1 MIKKC
6 TLKIYEIRNGSL
18 MGADIS
24 GSTFL
29 KFEFT
34 KKINTK
40 IADFIPHFMSATW
53 IFKLL
58 KND

>member
-1 MIKKC
+1 MIKMY
-6 TLKIYEIRNGSL
+6 LKIYEIRNGTV

-40 IADFIPHFMSATW
+40 IADLFRTS
-53 IFKLL
+53 
-58 KND
+58 

>member
-1 MIKKC
+1 MK
-6 TLKIYEIRNGSL
+6 YEMDLL

-29 KFEFT
+29 KFELT

-53 IFKLL
+53 IFKLV
-58 KND
+58 KDD